1 MISEAPD
8 INWEDILDKFSSY
21 DGTIKD
27 FCKEN
32 NIIAHQLYYRR
43 KRAKNNN
50 NIPGFHAVSFKE
62 KSTDRGI
69 NEEATVPNPY
79 SGSVIKIEIGKA
91 KMYIPGND
99 KVSLSN
105 ILEAIIQSC

>member
-8 INWEDILDKFSSY
+8 INWEDILDRFSSY
-21 DGTIKD
+21 KGTIKD

-32 NIIAHQLYYRR
+32 NIVAHQLYYRR
-43 KRAKNNN
+43 KRSKNNTT
-50 NIPGFHAVSFKE
+50 PVFHAVSFKE
-62 KSTDRGI
+62 KNI
-69 NEEATVPNPY
+69 NETIEEAIPSNPY

-105 ILEAIIQSC
+105 ILKAIMQSC